1 MRFLSSLVLAATL
14 FQIASTEQ
22 PPPPPSDTYHSHGK
36 RGAEYRR
43 ERSLLSPSSAPSDHV
58 GGSSRV
64 TGNSRGGRRT
74 SSPISPLS
82 SSGGD
87 EGFTSS
93 LRASVGSA
101 VAGDISSISTRRDGE
116 AGSSDDDVMVLSR
129 GIRFRPEGSLSI
141 ESPVCL
147 PVVSE
152 FWVDNVLGSD
162 IHLYSVTSS
171 STQFHPV
178 TFQAQ
183 ALAPHDSMSIQLL
196 FLPYHIRSVNA
207 TVTIVTSVGDF
218 TYNLVGVSTSNPYG
232 LRPFIGNRIISG
244 VPLEVPIVM
253 RNPHADPLRIR
264 EIFTTEEFLSLHSG
278 SKGGSGSGTRGTG
291 NGGSGDDEEGGVRG
305 GAGSSAVVQKDGE
318 SSIVPSVRE
327 ADQWLIEPGVEKEV
341 ISLSMSS
348 SSPGHYFG
356 YVHIKTDADK
366 IVIPVDLLVLEG
378 GLLPVDSVLDFG
390 ILTSSNAQKTIDFRV
405 VNSGSSDISILEIV
419 PTNPDTQLRIDM
431 GQSRVKAGEQ
441 AIIASLTY
449 TGSKVGKFQNKLL
462 VMTNHSNAAYAS
474 FEASYEVSVL
484 RGGIGLMFNDSV
496 FYLPV
501 WNRTSLAAS
510 QLELAE
516 DGKAGYEVRKLVL
529 TNYFS
534 APLTLQGVAADTCNE
549 AITVTAMPEI
559 LIANK
564 MDRWGPVTLVYNLSN
579 AIHISSSKE
588 GLPFTCWLEL
598 WTNISSHRIPLH
610 IMDGDVTTKLLNDKV
625 YRGRL
630 EYYIVYF
637 A

>member
-1 MRFLSSLVLAATL
+1 
-14 FQIASTEQ
+14 
-22 PPPPPSDTYHSHGK
+22 
-36 RGAEYRR
+36 
-43 ERSLLSPSSAPSDHV
+43 
-58 GGSSRV
+58 
-64 TGNSRGGRRT
+64 
-74 SSPISPLS
+74 
-82 SSGGD
+82 
-87 EGFTSS
+87 
-93 LRASVGSA
+93 
-101 VAGDISSISTRRDGE
+101 
-116 AGSSDDDVMVLSR
+116 
-129 GIRFRPEGSLSI
+129 
-141 ESPVCL
+141 
-147 PVVSE
+147 
-152 FWVDNVLGSD
+152 
-162 IHLYSVTSS
+162 
-171 STQFHPV
+171 
-178 TFQAQ
+178 
-183 ALAPHDSMSIQLL
+183 MSIQLL